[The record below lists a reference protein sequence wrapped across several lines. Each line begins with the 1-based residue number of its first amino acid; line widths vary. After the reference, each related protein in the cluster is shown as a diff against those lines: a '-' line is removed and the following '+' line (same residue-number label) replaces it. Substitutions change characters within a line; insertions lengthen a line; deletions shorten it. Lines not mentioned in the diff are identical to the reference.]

1 MEQNRQQES
10 LAELR
15 ERVRLEELREAEG
28 RLEQPKAPA
37 AVAPVRPASPAETDD
52 GFDAGE
58 IKQIKYN
65 LRPYVDAAGVVP
77 EPDSPR
83 LNKFIK
89 RITLLSAATSE
100 EGEAAEQ
107 LAKGGEPDLT
117 KIDREELEKLLDQNA
132 VAEDELRQAVADL
145 CNGSPTP
152 EQIKNL
158 PTRVFTAFFNY
169 LLKKL
174 SPEA

>member
-15 ERVRLEELREAEG
+15 ERVRLEELRQAEA
-28 RLEQPKAPA
+28 QAAPANAPA
-37 AVAPVRPASPAETDD
+37 ASRPASPAETDD

-65 LRPYVDAAGVVP
+65 LRPYVQADGIVP

-89 RITLLSAATSE
+89 RVTLLSAATAE
-100 EGEAAEQ
+100 EGAAAEA
-107 LAKGGEPDLT
+107 LSEGGEPDLT
-117 KIDREELEKLLDQNA
+117 KIDREELEKLLDKNA

-152 EQIKNL
+152 DQIKLL